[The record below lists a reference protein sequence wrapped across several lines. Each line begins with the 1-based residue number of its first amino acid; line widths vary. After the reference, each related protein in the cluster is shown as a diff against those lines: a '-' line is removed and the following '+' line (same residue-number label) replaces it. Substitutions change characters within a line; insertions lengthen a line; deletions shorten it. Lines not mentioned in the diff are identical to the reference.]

1 MTYNL
6 TGGVAWVSI
15 MCLLGYFM
23 GNVPILQKH
32 IDLVTLAIV
41 FVSVIPVGLH
51 VLQERKAAVA
61 AKA

>member
-1 MTYNL
+1 
-6 TGGVAWVSI
+6 VAWVSI

-32 IDLVTLAIV
+32 IDLVTLGIV
-41 FVSVIPVGLH
+41 FLSVIPVGLH
-51 VLQERKAAVA
+51 VLQEKKAATA